1 MSKTLRRPV
10 RYHLRASVTPFDGPA
25 HLEALYRVVREG
37 LIDEVMLFLPHA
49 EEMSPG
55 LGTDQECRETRERV
69 RPVFDELRRMG
80 VAPSVNIWWTKS
92 FSNFGLA
99 VRDTRD
105 RFDFRWAV
113 SSSGA
118 SDYSAAC
125 PLDDRWLKEAQ
136 RVYATFAELKPV
148 IMWYDDD
155 VQARFRGGIRGA
167 CFCPACLERAAGYTG
182 ATLDRAALVKAV
194 LADPPNAVRQGWLRF
209 QAEIMTRMVS
219 ALREAVHAVSPDT
232 RMGVMGSGAEM
243 HFAEGRRWAEHMKAA
258 CGPHRPL
265 FRPPG
270 GNYSQGSLDD
280 VIAGI
285 NLPRMAQAVAGADD
299 DLAPELEN
307 YPHTVFNKSVRLC
320 EAQMAEAQLLGLPEI
335 TLSILRFGGRLDLD
349 PAAAPLTAML
359 RRTKPRLQAI
369 ADLAVT
375 RDQHRGLGLFWHE
388 NVASAARTRDT
399 GDPILT
405 LMRARP
411 WDAMLSKMGFAT
423 RYGASDVTVFTGE
436 AVACLNGAEREAL
449 LARGALLDA
458 RAAAEVIGLGEGELI
473 GMTRVL
479 DPVDA
484 CQEVVCDA
492 AFGGAEG
499 EAFNTRFEGGKA
511 AQFAL
516 APGARVVSRMT
527 TYGLAPTG
535 HGVTLFTNRLGG
547 RVAVW
552 PFDTQTGGGAAPRFL
567 LSFGRQRQMYDVVT
581 WLAGAPPDLFVP
593 QAPNVLPLLSAQ
605 PKRAIASVLN
615 LNSDEIESATLE
627 LRALPFAIRRVRALD
642 EAGSWRTLRARV
654 EATPGGALRIATGV
668 CVRHMETAVFLL
680 D

>member
-1 MSKTLRRPV
+1 MSKMIRRRV

-25 HLEALYRVVREG
+25 HTQELLRIVREG
-37 LIDEVMLFLPHA
+37 LVDEVMFFLPHA

-55 LGTDQECRETRERV
+55 LGTDQECREARDRV
-69 RPVFDELRRMG
+69 RPIFDELRRMG
-80 VAPSVNIWWTKS
+80 VAASVNIWWTKS

-99 VRDTRD
+99 MRDMRD

-113 SSSGA
+113 SSTGA

-125 PLDDRWLKEAQ
+125 PLDDRWLDEAR
-136 RVYATFAELKPV
+136 RVYATFAELKPA
-148 IMWYDDD
+148 ILWFDDD

-167 CFCPACLERAAGYTG
+167 CFCPVCLERAAGYTG
-182 ATLDRAALVKAV
+182 AALDRAALVKSV
-194 LADPPNAVRQGWLRF
+194 LADPPNAARQGWLRF
-209 QAEIMTRMVS
+209 QADIMTRMVS

-232 RMGVMGSGAEM
+232 RMGVMGSSAEM

-270 GNYSQGSLDD
+270 GNYSQGALDD

-285 NLPRMAQAVAGADD
+285 NMPRMAQAVAGADD

-307 YPHTVFNKSVRLC
+307 YPHTIFNKSIRLC

-349 PAAAPLTAML
+349 PAAGPLTAML
-359 RRTKPRLQAI
+359 RRIKPRLQAI

-388 NVASAARTRDT
+388 NVASAARARGA

-405 LMRARP
+405 LMRSRP

-436 AVACLNGAEREAL
+436 AIACLSRAEREAL
-449 LARGALLDA
+449 LSRGALLDA
-458 RAAAEVIGLGEGELI
+458 RAAATVIGLGEGELI
-473 GMTRVL
+473 GMTQVL
-479 DPVDA
+479 APVDA
-484 CQEVVCDA
+484 CQELVSDA
-492 AFGGAEG
+492 AFGAEG

-511 AQFAL
+511 AQFGL
-516 APGARVVSRMT
+516 MPGTRVVSKMT

-535 HGVTLFTNRLGG
+535 HGMTLFANRLGG

-552 PFDTQTGGGAAPRFL
+552 PFDTQSEAGAAPRFL
-567 LSFGRQRQMYDVVT
+567 ISFGRQRQMLDVVT

-593 QAPNVLPLLSAQ
+593 QAPNTLPLLSVQ
-605 PKRAIASVLN
+605 PKRAVASVLN
-615 LNSDEIESATLE
+615 LSSDEIENVTLE
-627 LRALPFAIRRVRALD
+627 LRPLDFAIRRVRALN
-642 EAGSWRTLRARV
+642 EAGKWRTLKVSA
-654 EATPGGALRIATGV
+654 ETTPSGALRIATGV
-668 CVRHMETAVFLL
+668 PAGHMEVVVFTL